1 MSETSPTAAAVTAP
15 DLDATTHETS
25 LARFL
30 DRVDRPGVCVR
41 CGAATDSRAQDW
53 ASYGQVDRISGKV
66 TITGGIFCAPCV
78 GSWNEW
84 MSAGRER
91 HS

>member
-1 MSETSPTAAAVTAP
+1 MSETSPSAAAVAAP

-25 LARFL
+25 LEGFL
-30 DRVDRPGVCVR
+30 ERVARPGVCVR
-41 CGAATDSRAQDW
+41 CGAATDSRTEDW
-53 ASYGQVDRISGKV
+53 ASIGQVDRISGKV

-84 MSAGRER
+84 MIAGRKK
-91 HS
+91 HL

>member
-1 MSETSPTAAAVTAP
+1 MNKTSPTAAAVAAP

-30 DRVDRPGVCVR
+30 DKVDRPGACVR
-41 CGAATDSRAQDW
+41 CGEPTDSGTEDW
-53 ASYGQVDRISGKV
+53 ASYGQVDRISGRV

-78 GSWNEW
+78 GSWNQW
-84 MSAGRER
+84 MSDGRR
-91 HS
+91 TRS